1 MEALNKRAPKLFLAV
16 KKELEASLGHRPKME
31 KQDSAA
37 AGRGLDTI
45 KIGSTENFW
54 ERSVQKK
61 ILGEGVFHPKVQ
73 HQQFRNFKDV
83 CYQEAKGPREV
94 CSQLCRLCHEW
105 LKPEQNTKAQ
115 ILDLV
120 ILEQF
125 LAVLPPEME
134 NWVRECG
141 AETSSQAVALAEGFL
156 LSQAEERKQAEQ
168 QTKGLL
174 AELAADSLEAERT
187 PSTTGEYPM
196 RNMPESDGGATLL
209 GDGMSLARPVRP
221 PLLSDG
227 GETAAVTLD
236 QCPVSFEDVA
246 VFFAEEEW
254 SLLDPDQRAL
264 HSEVMEDNCLM
275 VTSLAHGKH
284 FRRHLDHTT
293 HQTIHTSE
301 TPYQCFVCGRK
312 FIQKGSLTEHQR
324 IHTGEKPYQCS
335 ECGKSFGQKSQ
346 LTFHQ
351 RTHSGKKPYQCP
363 KCGKSFVHHSTFSC
377 HQKVHFR
384 EKLYKSGAGNIRPLY
399 PAHGTC
405 PTPGPPSPAPAP
417 PMTLLFLPTWNMSFN
432 SNNAP

>member
-1 MEALNKRAPKLFLAV
+1 
-16 KKELEASLGHRPKME
+16 
-31 KQDSAA
+31 
-37 AGRGLDTI
+37 
-45 KIGSTENFW
+45 
-54 ERSVQKK
+54 
-61 ILGEGVFHPKVQ
+61 
-73 HQQFRNFKDV
+73 
-83 CYQEAKGPREV
+83 
-94 CSQLCRLCHEW
+94 
-105 LKPEQNTKAQ
+105 
-115 ILDLV
+115 
-120 ILEQF
+120 
-125 LAVLPPEME
+125 ME
-134 NWVRECG
+134 NWVKDQG

-156 LSQAEERKQAEQ
+156 LSRAEDQKQEER

-174 AELAADSLEAERT
+174 SELAADSLEAERT
-187 PSTTGEYPM
+187 PSCTGEYPL
-196 RNMPESDGGATLL
+196 RNLTESDGGAILSD
-209 GDGMSLARPVRP
+209 DGMSLARPGRP

-227 GETAAVTLD
+227 GEAAAVTLD

-264 HSEVMEDNCLM
+264 HSEVMVDNCLM
-275 VTSLAHGKH
+275 VISLAHGKH
-284 FRRHLDHTT
+284 FCHCLDHTT

-301 TPYQCFVCGRK
+301 KPYQCFVCGRK

-335 ECGKSFGQKSQ
+335 ECGKSFGRKSQ

-399 PAHGTC
+399 PALGTC
-405 PTPGPPSPAPAP
+405 PTQCPSSPAP
-417 PMTLLFLPTWNMSFN
+417 PMTLLFLPAWNVSFN
-432 SNNAP
+432 SSNAP